1 MGKHFDYTNRKE
13 ALELLAKKWRELGRR
28 PSFDDIKNDPEM
40 PEPNYYATQW
50 GSLDKALNSVPS
62 SSRIEVGNESVRK
75 IDWTAKKKEAEK
87 KEAEKEE
94 KEAIQEAAKKNFGES
109 RNYKVYSEEEAI
121 KIVLSHAKPSFA
133 DDTEVDGF
141 LPSLKALQKDTKID
155 SKGVVVA
162 LGGSWANL
170 EKTVIE
176 HEKAL
181 GRTYLPDYR
190 RTDYL
195 NSRREEVF
203 KISAYREKKM
213 LYVQFEVKGMKNPL
227 ELKFELK

>member
-13 ALELLAKKWRELGRR
+13 ALDLLAKKWRELGRR

-40 PEPNYYATQW
+40 PDSNYYATQW
-50 GSLDKALNSVPS
+50 GSLSKALDSIPNPTK
-62 SSRIEVGNESVRK
+62 IGVGNENFKK
-75 IDWTAKKKEAEK
+75 IDWAAKKKEMGK
-87 KEAEKEE
+87 KETEKEE
-94 KEAIQEAAKKNFGES
+94 RKVQEVTKKNFGES
-109 RNYKVYSEEEAI
+109 RAYKVYSEEEAI

-141 LPSLKALQKDTKID
+141 LPPLKALQKDAKID
-155 SKGVVVA
+155 SKGVVEA
-162 LGGSWANL
+162 LGGNWASL

-181 GRTYLPDYR
+181 GRTYLPEYR

-195 NSRREEVF
+195 NSRRKEVLKVAMYEEN
-203 KISAYREKKM
+203 KM
-213 LYVQFEVKGMKNPL
+213 LYVQIDVGGKSFER
-227 ELKFELK
+227 KFELK